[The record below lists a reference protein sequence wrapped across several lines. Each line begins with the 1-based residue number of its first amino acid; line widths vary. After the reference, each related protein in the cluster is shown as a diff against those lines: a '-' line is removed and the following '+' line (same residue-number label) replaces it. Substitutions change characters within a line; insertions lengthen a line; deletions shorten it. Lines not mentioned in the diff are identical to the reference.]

1 MQLKDKIAIVV
12 GAGQSAGET
21 IGNGRATAI
30 RFARAGAQVLLV
42 DKDVASAEETA
53 RMIAQEK
60 GSASVLGADIAIED
74 DCRSIAETCVQ
85 RYGRIDVLHNNVGT
99 LRGDGGSVDLSGEDW
114 QRLMDINL
122 KGLFLTCKYVLPVMR
137 AQRSG
142 VIVNISSTAAV
153 CFRPRTLAYKIA
165 KAGIN
170 ALTQNLALENAPYGV
185 RVNAILPGLMD
196 TPMAIESR
204 VQDQGVNR
212 DALRQER
219 AAQVPLEQKMGS
231 AWDVAAAAVF
241 LASDEARVSGY
252 ITGVLLPV
260 ATGWGIECACGV
272 TVLIF

>member
-1 MQLKDKIAIVV
+1 MQLKNKIAVVV

-42 DKDVASAEETA
+42 DRDIASAEETA
-53 RMIAQEK
+53 QMIAQEN
-60 GSASVLGADIAIED
+60 SASVLGADITIED
-74 DCRSIAETCVQ
+74 DCRAIAETCVH
-85 RYGRIDVLHNNVGT
+85 RYGRIDILHNNVGT

-153 CFRPRTLAYKIA
+153 CFRPRTLAYKIT

-204 VQDQGVNR
+204 VRDQGVNR
-212 DALRQER
+212 DALREER
-219 AAQVPLEQKMGS
+219 AAQVPLEKKMGS

-241 LASDEARVSGY
+241 LASDEAKY

-260 ATGWGIECACGV
+260 DGGLSARVG
-272 TVLIF
+272 

>member
-1 MQLKDKIAIVV
+1 
-12 GAGQSAGET
+12 
-21 IGNGRATAI
+21 
-30 RFARAGAQVLLV
+30 
-42 DKDVASAEETA
+42 
-53 RMIAQEK
+53 
-60 GSASVLGADIAIED
+60 
-74 DCRSIAETCVQ
+74 
-85 RYGRIDVLHNNVGT
+85 
-99 LRGDGGSVDLSGEDW
+99 
-114 QRLMDINL
+114 MDINL
-122 KGLFLTCKYVLPVMR
+122 KGLFLTCKHVLPIMR
-137 AQRSG
+137 AQRNG
-142 VIVNISSTAAV
+142 VIVNISSTASV

-241 LASDEARVSGY
+241 LASDEAKY

-260 ATGWGIECACGV
+260 DGGLSARVG
-272 TVLIF
+272 

>member
-1 MQLKDKIAIVV
+1 MQLENKITIVV

-42 DKDVASAEETA
+42 DRDVTSAEETA
-53 RMIAQEK
+53 RMIAEEK
-60 GSASVLGADIAIED
+60 GCASVLGADITIED
-74 DCRSIAETCVQ
+74 DCRAIAETCVQ
-85 RYGRIDVLHNNVGT
+85 RYGRVDILHNNVGT

-122 KGLFLTCKYVLPVMR
+122 KGLFLTCKFVLPIMR

-170 ALTQNLALENAPYGV
+170 AFTQNLALENAPYGV

-212 DALRQER
+212 DVLREER

-241 LASDEARVSGY
+241 LASEEARY

-260 ATGWGIECACGV
+260 DGGLSARVG
-272 TVLIF
+272 